1 MFSPNIISTPA
12 SHQFQQGA
20 FPQNLNLSQTMSPHQ
35 TSFDITC
42 QFMFSPKHNGLYL
55 YLCRILR
62 PIWNRRCVDQI
73 CMDEKIIMV
82 RKTYNYI
89 FGQNNIYVV
98 NANINVLECNVTCVD
113 TMTKNST

>member
-1 MFSPNIISTPA
+1 
-12 SHQFQQGA
+12 
-20 FPQNLNLSQTMSPHQ
+20 
-35 TSFDITC
+35 
-42 QFMFSPKHNGLYL
+42 
-55 YLCRILR
+55 
-62 PIWNRRCVDQI
+62 
-73 CMDEKIIMV
+73 MDEKIIMV